1 MAMETPSKSTQSQ
14 SYDKSAGNGGAQR
27 GTSSSSGSSSSASE
41 SFNIDPSSIER
52 AKTSVHDAV
61 DRIADSATQA
71 AQKLGARADQMK
83 EWQQTLIEN
92 CSEYVREKPLQSLG
106 IAVASGFILSRIL
119 FR

>member
-14 SYDKSAGNGGAQR
+14 SYEKSAGNGGAQR
-27 GTSSSSGSSSSASE
+27 ATGGGSSSSASE

-52 AKTSVHDAV
+52 AKSSVHDAV

-83 EWQQTLIEN
+83 EWQQTLIDN
-92 CSEYVREKPLQSLG
+92 CSQYVREKPLQSLG
-106 IAVASGFILSRIL
+106 IAVASGFVLSRIL

>member
-61 DRIADSATQA
+61 DLLRIRPPRP
-71 AQKLGARADQMK
+71 LRNWARGR
-83 EWQQTLIEN
+83 T
-92 CSEYVREKPLQSLG
+92 R
-106 IAVASGFILSRIL
+106 
-119 FR
+119 